1 MKLKTILILAVI
13 ILLIF
18 LIYLTTLDR
27 KVYYLNLGDELALGK
42 EDTYG
47 ETIEDYL
54 KSKNKLEKYIFEF
67 STSDYRTTDLIRDIQ
82 DNKKI
87 YINSKTQTIK
97 NALIKADL
105 VTLSIGSNDIYYK
118 ITTAPPKECY
128 EYIDQVLVD
137 LEDLFELIRE
147 YCKEDIYM
155 LNYYNAYRKEYDE
168 IFDYMNDKLEDLS
181 KLYHIQ
187 IIDVSSILKN
197 KTMDSRLPNLLEYQK
212 ISDRMIELIDQ
223 TLLR

>member
-27 KVYYLNLGDELALGK
+27 KVYYLNLGDELALGE

-54 KSKNKLEKYIFEF
+54 KSKNKLEKYVDEF

-82 DNKKI
+82 DNKKVS
-87 YINSKTQTIK
+87 INEKTQTIK

-137 LEDLFELIRE
+137 LENLFELIRE

-155 LNYYNAYRKEYDE
+155 LNYYNAYQKEYDE
-168 IFDYMNDKLEDLS
+168 IFNYINDKLDDLS
-181 KLYHIQ
+181 KLYHIH

-223 TLLR
+223 TLLH